1 METKLFK
8 HEKLF
13 DAVELETVTVEGNR
27 YYVTPEGFKYRS
39 VTTILSDLSKDA
51 IVQWRKRVGAEA
63 AQKKTT
69 QAATR
74 GTKLHSLVEQYVN
87 NNPSFLEK
95 ALPTTV
101 DLFNT
106 IRPFIN
112 DGVEIV
118 HGQEFPL
125 YSHHL
130 QTAGR
135 CDLFCTFN
143 GKKTVLDFKTAS
155 KRKKEEWIDNYF
167 IQCATYSLM
176 IQERHDIYVPQI
188 AVLIAVENDE
198 PQLFVKKA
206 SQYYDDVKKVFCK
219 R

>member
-13 DAVELETVTVEGNR
+13 DAVELESVTVDGNR
-27 YYVTPEGFKYRS
+27 YYVTPEGHKYRS

-87 NNPSFLEK
+87 NNSAFLEK

-106 IRPFIN
+106 IRPVIN
-112 DGVEIV
+112 EGIEIV

-125 YSHHL
+125 YSHYL
-130 QTAGR
+130 KTAGR

-155 KRKKEEWIDNYF
+155 KRKKEEWIENYF

-176 IQERHDIYVPQI
+176 IQERHEIYVPQI